1 MNTELLLPQEVPSI
15 NLTMDISS
23 SNMECLIPKG
33 YEDMIETSW
42 SEGNILIT
50 CKQPENS
57 YIDTITIPSVLFNN
71 HLHLQS
77 TVPKGFLFFNSSFPD
92 LDYFGVDSNHVLN
105 IRQIIYLILQH
116 RFAVWANYEKQYVDL
131 LNTDFKNLK
140 TFIEYQVPNTYNAK
154 VKVNNSYIILNV
166 IDYSQALGEVI
177 NSTQLDEA
185 EWATFMK
192 NVTIDISSETAM
204 SSSNKVVILQN
215 EKYKAV
221 GYEEFEDESGKYF
234 HSIFPPKQNMA
245 ARLKTHMLSTGYLL
259 ENPDSSVF
267 LSDLKTV
274 KSTNGDLEVKPLDG
288 TLKKAIVVFDHMDKE
303 SQRFVAGEIESSLNI
318 AQTLVHLVKTFDV
331 DFLDPSNPLTV
342 NSYHCPNFKKF
353 SIGLD
358 EEREQIFLQNI
369 KEFTVLSVK
378 DSGPNGVTSIK
389 LDLVIRAGNARII
402 SNTGLKGVTKTK
414 PKLGYI
420 TIQDPVKTANLSKQV
435 LTPMSSKHSKNEDY
449 SNFGELDDRLMHIPV
464 DLIAGMN
471 AVKAKDNTIAAC
483 QAAFAVEYGFY
494 KPRSKMG
501 FEGLL
506 NDKDADEINA
516 AAQSIPEFTFTD
528 EFGESRPVKF
538 GLVYILY
545 TELGDI
551 YCKFKKQ
558 SFAFE
563 AGKNILFNYPELY
576 HHIQDEYLD
585 ERNVNIALELSK
597 CLYDDKAALNKVET
611 EVPLPV
617 YGVKKI
623 KQLFDID
630 DLILS
635 RSLLFKSASRLLDEE
650 WNTHGFIIN
659 LNKPQFP
666 KIRIPS
672 AKVLNCL
679 VGELKDGSITYHA
692 IIINISKILNN
703 ILGNQENG
711 FRPILPFIYDPTHSR
726 NTSYSL
732 YLKSLQGTIFS
743 AEESSEMK
751 IQALIKPQIYGVNMK
766 QVVEHRLPFNTLVI
780 MDDKIYNRF
789 CNIAAG
795 ENNPEQIFRTVDENS
810 TFLDML
816 NQHCPNIYATHSPH
830 LWTSQSFA
838 PIIWDRHTYALY
850 LKEVYDIDIDD
861 YLYTRTNND
870 IALIH
875 PMLALQ
881 AKKDVDGDL
890 ICLYAFNDKGQL
902 LLQNF
907 HLPNIVADEIKWINE
922 YIEGEYETTFDLD
935 LTKPSV
941 YRLYIT
947 YKSAINSKGEVV
959 HKKFYCQFLL
969 NSSIAKKNIGSATLD
984 IWALTIILQCYQQYC
999 KINNFKYVKKGNV
1012 VTTLR
1017 TEITEEDL
1025 LYLSY
1030 VYTLLVQD
1038 RVIEAIKH
1046 VEEGSASFQM
1056 YFLSEMPKGNNFKL
1070 ISNQLRKDFNIP
1082 DVYIKKL
1089 INVVAF
1095 AHDCKLLKA
1104 SRNFISIHNK
1114 GRFPQDMEP
1123 FELWKDF
1130 IHDHSYFG
1138 QLMTP
1143 LFEIRRNI
1151 ESITIQAKE
1160 ESSAELED
1168 LFSEIDNLI

>member
-1 MNTELLLPQEVPSI
+1 MNTQLLLPQEVPSI
-15 NLTMDISS
+15 SLEMHITN
-23 SNMECLIPKG
+23 SNMHLLIPAG
-33 YEDMIETSW
+33 YEEMIETSW

-50 CKQPENS
+50 CKTPENS
-57 YIDTITIPSVLFNN
+57 YIDTVTIPSVLFNN
-71 HLHLQS
+71 QLHMQS
-77 TVPKGFLFFNSSFPD
+77 TVPKGFIFFNPSYPNA
-92 LDYFGVDSNHVLN
+92 DYFGEDSNQLLN

-116 RFAVWANYEKQYVDL
+116 RFAIWANYSKQYVDL

-154 VKVNNSYIILNV
+154 AKVNNSYIILNV
-166 IDYSQALGEVI
+166 IDYTRAIGETI

-185 EWATFMK
+185 EWATFMQNK
-192 NVTIDISSETAM
+192 AIDVSSETAM
-204 SSSNKVVILQN
+204 SSSNKVVLLQG
-215 EKYKAV
+215 ETYKAV
-221 GYEEFEDESGKYF
+221 GYSASQDEDGEYF
-234 HSIFPPKQNMA
+234 MSLFPPKQNMA

-259 ENPDSSVF
+259 NEPDQSIF
-267 LSDLKTV
+267 LSNLKTV
-274 KSTNGDLEVKPLDG
+274 KDENGNVSLKSLDG
-288 TLKKAIVVFDHMDKE
+288 TLRKAIVVFDHMDKE

-318 AQTLVHLVKTFDV
+318 ANTLVHLTKTFDV
-331 DFLDPSNPLTV
+331 DFLDPNNPLLV
-342 NSYHCPNFKKF
+342 NSFHSPDFKRF

-358 EEREQIFLQNI
+358 EEREEIYLQNI
-369 KEFTVLSVK
+369 KEFTVLSVT

-402 SNTGLKGVTKTK
+402 SDTGLKGVTKTK
-414 PKLGYI
+414 PKLGHI
-420 TIQDPVKTANLSKQV
+420 SIVDPRKTANVSSQSLSP
-435 LTPMSSKHSKNEDY
+435 LTALTVKDKDY
-449 SNFGELDDRLMHIPV
+449 SEFGELEDRMMHIPV

-494 KPRSKMG
+494 KPRTKMG

-506 NDKDADEINA
+506 NDKDPVEMNEA
-516 AAQSIPEFTFTD
+516 AASIPEFTFTD
-528 EFGESRPVKF
+528 EFGETRQVKF

-576 HHIQDEYLD
+576 YHIQEEYLD
-585 ERNVNIALELSK
+585 ERNVNLALELSK
-597 CLYDDKAALNKVET
+597 CLYDSKAALNKVET
-611 EVPLPV
+611 EVPLPM
-617 YGVKKI
+617 YGIKKI
-623 KQLFDID
+623 QQLFDVD

-635 RSLLFKSASRLLDEE
+635 RNLLFKSASRLLDEE

-659 LNKPQFP
+659 LNNPKFP

-679 VGELKDGSITYHA
+679 VGELKDGTVTYHA
-692 IIINISKILNN
+692 IIINISKIISNV
-703 ILGNQENG
+703 LGNKENG
-711 FRPILPFIYDPTHSR
+711 FRPILPFIFDVTGQR

-743 AEESSEMK
+743 EEESSEMK

-795 ENNPEQIFRTVDENS
+795 EDNPEQIFRTLGENP

-850 LKEVYDIDIDD
+850 LKEVHNLDINS

-881 AKKDVDGDL
+881 AKKDV
-890 ICLYAFNDKGQL
+890 
-902 LLQNF
+902 
-907 HLPNIVADEIKWINE
+907 
-922 YIEGEYETTFDLD
+922 
-935 LTKPSV
+935 
-941 YRLYIT
+941 
-947 YKSAINSKGEVV
+947 
-959 HKKFYCQFLL
+959 
-969 NSSIAKKNIGSATLD
+969 
-984 IWALTIILQCYQQYC
+984 
-999 KINNFKYVKKGNV
+999 
-1012 VTTLR
+1012 
-1017 TEITEEDL
+1017 
-1025 LYLSY
+1025 
-1030 VYTLLVQD
+1030 
-1038 RVIEAIKH
+1038 
-1046 VEEGSASFQM
+1046 
-1056 YFLSEMPKGNNFKL
+1056 
-1070 ISNQLRKDFNIP
+1070 
-1082 DVYIKKL
+1082 
-1089 INVVAF
+1089 
-1095 AHDCKLLKA
+1095 
-1104 SRNFISIHNK
+1104 
-1114 GRFPQDMEP
+1114 
-1123 FELWKDF
+1123 
-1130 IHDHSYFG
+1130 
-1138 QLMTP
+1138 
-1143 LFEIRRNI
+1143 
-1151 ESITIQAKE
+1151 
-1160 ESSAELED
+1160 
-1168 LFSEIDNLI
+1168 